1 MDLDLKAV
9 IHFAHIARSRS
20 FSRSA
25 VEIGVSQP
33 WLSARI
39 KRLED
44 RLGCKLFLRTTR
56 LVELTSEGRQL
67 LPIAEALANSA
78 TACEIT
84 ARDLRGG
91 AGRRIRIGSPPYA
104 SHVSQRIGLIEH
116 FAATTH
122 AVVELDIG
130 WSRYLL
136 DHLRRGDI
144 DAAFIV
150 QPVNT
155 HLLEVMKFCTLQP
168 SLIVKSSD
176 PLAQSKIIDP
186 AETTGREI
194 GVFTRNLNPDLFDE
208 LFAPLVKAGAR
219 LTELP
224 EVNYEALLS
233 GHPGTPSLLFSL
245 SAASG
250 LIGKVQTGLSR
261 LRLADTPQA
270 QLLLARRRGLNSAM
284 CERFW
289 ALAQDFCAP

>member
-25 VEIGVSQP
+25 IEMGVSQP

-39 KRLED
+39 KRLEE

-56 LVELTSEGRQL
+56 LIELTTEGKKL

-91 AGRRIRIGSPPYA
+91 AGRRIKIGSPPYA
-104 SHVSQRIGLIEH
+104 SHVSQRIGLIEQ

-130 WSRYLL
+130 WSRYLI
-136 DHLRRGDI
+136 DHLRRGDL

-168 SLIVKSSD
+168 SLIAKSSD
-176 PLAQSKIIDP
+176 PLAKSKTINP
-186 AETTGREI
+186 AETAGRDV
-194 GVFTRNLNPDLFDE
+194 GVFTRSLNPDLFDE
-208 LFAPLVKAGAR
+208 LFAPLAKAGAR
-219 LTELP
+219 LIELP
-224 EVNYEALLS
+224 EVNYDALMS

-245 SAASG
+245 SATSG
-250 LIGKVQTGLSR
+250 LIGKFQTELAR

-270 QLLLARRRGLNSAM
+270 QLLLARRRGLNTAM

-289 ALAQDFCAP
+289 ATAQEFCEL